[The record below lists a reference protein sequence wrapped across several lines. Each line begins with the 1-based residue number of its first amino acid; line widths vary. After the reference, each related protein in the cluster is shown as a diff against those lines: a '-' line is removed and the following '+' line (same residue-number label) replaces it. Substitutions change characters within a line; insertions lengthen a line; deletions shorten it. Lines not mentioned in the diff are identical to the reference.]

1 MGAEILKPLQTALTA
16 EINARCT
23 CSWWICTRPPSTA
36 QPGCRVSFWAS
47 HCPQPTLGTVNCLW
61 TSHCPLPTLG
71 TMSSLRTSPCP
82 QSSLGTVSS
91 LWTSHCPQPTL
102 GTVNH
107 LWTSPD
113 DLSTPFQSPAMYF
126 KPSWV
131 SEIHLGLFSCEFQ
144 WQRLSPRADS
154 QGELK
159 TGVTRRSI
167 GDGEMAALPSAFIY
181 LISLALLFSLKCS

>member
-1 MGAEILKPLQTALTA
+1 MRGL
-16 EINARCT
+16 
-23 CSWWICTRPPSTA
+23 
-36 QPGCRVSFWAS
+36 WAS
-47 HCPQPTLGTVNCLW
+47 PCPQPTLGTVNHLW
-61 TSHCPLPTLG
+61 
-71 TMSSLRTSPCP
+71 TSPCP
-82 QSSLGTVSS
+82 QPTLGTVSS
-91 LWTSHCPQPTL
+91 LWTSHCPQLTL
-102 GTVNH
+102 GTVNC

-126 KPSWV
+126 KPSWD

-167 GDGEMAALPSAFIY
+167 GDGEMAALLSASIY
-181 LISLALLFSLKCS
+181 LISLVLLLSLKCL